1 MTRFD
6 VWWKAQGYETGTK
19 AYIFSEKVWNAA
31 IKSKLATDS
40 TIPFKAI
47 LEIINTTL
55 DKKYTLTQDLKNII
69 QARWREGMT
78 EKDFENV
85 CKIKREQ
92 WQSDPAMRPYLRYET
107 LFSNKMN
114 SYNNEAPPKRTTP
127 EWL

>member
-1 MTRFD
+1 
-6 VWWKAQGYETGTK
+6 
-19 AYIFSEKVWNAA
+19 
-31 IKSKLATDS
+31 
-40 TIPFKAI
+40 
-47 LEIINTTL
+47 
-55 DKKYTLTQDLKNII
+55 
-69 QARWREGMT
+69 MT